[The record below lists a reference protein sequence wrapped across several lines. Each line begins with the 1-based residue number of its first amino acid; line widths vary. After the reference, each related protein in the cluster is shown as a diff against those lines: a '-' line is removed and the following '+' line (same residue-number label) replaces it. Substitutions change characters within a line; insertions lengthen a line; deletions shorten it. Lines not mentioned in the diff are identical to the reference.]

1 MSQAGGGGSI
11 RALTDGFVAAFGDAV
26 AADHPEK
33 AQIVHFGDT
42 VTLAVPATLDGEGR
56 PQTRVIAPKHC
67 LHCGRCAEICPSA
80 RLKVGFK
87 QREKHLFLRAKG
99 ADAFLMDEFT
109 VLRYVCAQNT
119 FQS

>member
-1 MSQAGGGGSI
+1 MRPFARVKQNLQKGNYLIKKCVLVSPDGCGSI

-67 LHCGRCAEICPSA
+67 LHCGRCAEICSI
-80 RLKVGFK
+80 
-87 QREKHLFLRAKG
+87 G
-99 ADAFLMDEFT
+99 AIESRF
-109 VLRYVCAQNT
+109 
-119 FQS
+119 

>member
-1 MSQAGGGGSI
+1 MQTYQDRFTRLPFCAYIIKKCELVSAGGGGSI
-11 RALTDGFVAAFGDAV
+11 RALTDGFVTAFGDAV

-67 LHCGRCAEICPSA
+67 LHCGRCAEICPI
-80 RLKVGFK
+80 
-87 QREKHLFLRAKG
+87 G
-99 ADAFLMDEFT
+99 AIESRF
-109 VLRYVCAQNT
+109 
-119 FQS
+119 

>member
-1 MSQAGGGGSI
+1 MDRTFVRRCKHIKTALHGYLFVPILKKCVLVSADRCGSI

-42 VTLAVPATLDGEGR
+42 VMLAVPATLDGEGR

-67 LHCGRCAEICPSA
+67 LHCGRCAEICPI
-80 RLKVGFK
+80 
-87 QREKHLFLRAKG
+87 G
-99 ADAFLMDEFT
+99 AIESRF
-109 VLRYVCAQNT
+109 
-119 FQS
+119 